1 MTEVSISNQ
10 LPGSTRLWRYVSLD
24 KLVDLLS
31 TSELYFTPLAN
42 FKNSDP
48 YEGYLPKVALNAHAS
63 ISRKYIEDA
72 VRMHE
77 QVAEHR
83 ERLGAPLTVQE
94 REALGATLDNVRTS
108 MRRFM
113 PAIVKAT
120 VVNCWHA
127 NESESEAMWRLY
139 AENGKAVAV
148 ETTLDALKQSIEV
161 RDFSGKVHI
170 FPVRYLDFFDSNL
183 QPRDCVVE
191 GHLAPLLKRNSYQ
204 HEQEVRAF
212 IGKVAPNPHVGSDI
226 SFWKPEPVR
235 LPVDVKTLV
244 AAVYVSPY
252 ATEPFPSSVAAVCEA
267 FGLGSG
273 IVKPSRLL
281 SGDEELLDCLIV

>member
-127 NESESEAMWRLY
+127 N
-139 AENGKAVAV
+139 V